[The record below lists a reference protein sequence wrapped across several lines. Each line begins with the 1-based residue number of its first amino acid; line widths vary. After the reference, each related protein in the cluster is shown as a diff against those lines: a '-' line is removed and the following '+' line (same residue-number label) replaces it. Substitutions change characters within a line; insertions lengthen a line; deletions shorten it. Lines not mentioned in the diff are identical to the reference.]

1 MPPTTTRGTCC
12 SGSRTEGPTMRNS
25 ETKVDRRLTASSV
38 PAVLVLLGA
47 AAIAGAGSPAVAAE
61 PAGATQPAAATQID
75 AATQI
80 HAQRIAVAVCG
91 TCHGQQGNS
100 TQPKFPRLAG
110 QHANYLAAQLKAFRS
125 QSRGDPDAIGYMWG
139 MAAELDDATID
150 ALGAY

>member
-1 MPPTTTRGTCC
+1 
-12 SGSRTEGPTMRNS
+12 MRNS
-25 ETKVDRRLTASSV
+25 EMKVDRTLTASHV
-38 PAVLVLLGA
+38 PAVLILLGA

-110 QHANYLAAQLKAFRS
+110 QHEQYVLKQLGSFQSNMRNVAIMHGVAQNLNLTDMDAVAAFLEAQ
-125 QSRGDPDAIGYMWG
+125 P
-139 MAAELDDATID
+139 
-150 ALGAY
+150 